1 LLLLRQIQLLLRS
14 SRSSMTL
21 LPHQRAALFG
31 NGITLPKLAC
41 VAGEPSGD
49 LLAAPVLSALNQI
62 PDMAGLEVYGIGGP
76 RMQAEGMRSDWPM
89 ETLSVRGYVEAIKQL
104 PAILKLRKELIQNLL
119 NEGRPD
125 VYLGIDA
132 PDFNLGVEL
141 QLRKA
146 GIPTL
151 HLVSPSIWAWR
162 AGRIK
167 KISQSVERM
176 LCIFP
181 FETEIYDK
189 AGVASTYVGH
199 PLASEIPLEP
209 NIEQAREKLS
219 KHLKI
224 PTSSLEGLVIAVLP
238 GSRGSEIELIAPVF
252 FETMQILSERLKGQ
266 KLHFLIPVATPRL
279 REPLEQLLLKT
290 KNTNPDI
297 QIHLLDGM
305 ADEVLEASDVVL
317 IASGTATLQ
326 AALWKKPMVISYK
339 VPWLTAQIMKRQ
351 GYMPYVGLPNILCG
365 EFVVPELLQDDA
377 TQEKLANAVQAWL
390 DHPAKVA
397 RLKERFAQMHE
408 TLRRPTG
415 LLVAQAIAQT
425 IANNRKKQVS
435 A

>member
-1 LLLLRQIQLLLRS
+1 
-14 SRSSMTL
+14 M
-21 LPHQRAALFG
+21 
-31 NGITLPKLAC
+31 PKLAC

-62 PDMAGLEVYGIGGP
+62 PDMADLEVYGIGGP
-76 RMQAEGMRSDWPM
+76 RMQAQGMRSDWPM

-104 PAILKLRKELIQNLL
+104 PAILKLRKELIQHLTG
-119 NEGRPD
+119 EGRPD
-125 VYLGIDA
+125 VYLGVDA

-141 QLRKA
+141 HLRKA

-167 KISQSVERM
+167 KISQAVERM

-181 FETEIYDK
+181 FETEIYDR

-209 NIEQAREKLS
+209 NTNQAREKIT
-219 KHLKI
+219 KELKI
-224 PTSSLEGLVIAVLP
+224 SSNLLDEIVVAVLP
-238 GSRGSEIELIAPVF
+238 GSRSSEIELIAPVF
-252 FETMQILSERLKGQ
+252 FETMQLLTEKLKGQ
-266 KLHFLIPVATPRL
+266 KLQFLIPVATPRL
-279 REPLEQLLLKT
+279 RVPLEELLQQA
-290 KNTNPDI
+290 KNLNPDI
-297 QIHLLDGM
+297 QIQLLDGM

-351 GYMPYVGLPNILCG
+351 GYLPYVGLPNILCG
-365 EFVVPELLQDDA
+365 EFVVPELLQNEA
-377 TQEKLANAVQAWL
+377 TSENLAQALIDWL
-390 DHPAKVA
+390 NHPNKVA
-397 RLKERFAQMHE
+397 ELKARFSQMHE

-415 LLVAQAIAQT
+415 LLVAQAVAQT
-425 IANNRKKQVS
+425 ITNSRQKRVQS
-435 A
+435 

>member
-1 LLLLRQIQLLLRS
+1 
-14 SRSSMTL
+14 MTL
-21 LPHQRAALFG
+21 LPPLLAALFG
-31 NGITLPKLAC
+31 NDRNTLPKLAC

-62 PDMAGLEVYGIGGP
+62 PDMADLEVYGIGGP

-104 PAILKLRKELIQNLL
+104 PAILKLRKELINYLL
-119 NEGRPD
+119 GEGRPD

-162 AGRIK
+162 AGRIN
-167 KISQSVERM
+167 KIAQAVDRM

-181 FETEIYDK
+181 FETEIYDR
-189 AGVASTYVGH
+189 AGIASTYVGH
-199 PLASEIPLEP
+199 PLASEIPLTP
-209 NIEQAREKLS
+209 DVPQARKKIIETLRLS
-219 KHLKI
+219 TTALD
-224 PTSSLEGLVIAVLP
+224 GMVVAVLP
-238 GSRGSEIELIAPVF
+238 GSRDSEIELIAPVF
-252 FETMQILSERLKGQ
+252 FETMQLLAERFKGQ
-266 KLHFLIPVATPRL
+266 KIHFLIPVAMPRL
-279 REPLEQLLLKT
+279 RDPLEQLLLKT
-290 KNTNPDI
+290 KNINPDI

-351 GYMPYVGLPNILCG
+351 GYLPYVGLPNILCG

-377 TQEKLANAVQAWL
+377 TPQKLANALQEWL
-390 DHPAKVA
+390 DHPNQVAELKV
-397 RLKERFAQMHE
+397 RFAQMHE

-415 LLVAQAIAQT
+415 LLVAQAVVQT
-425 IANNRKKQVS
+425 ITNSRKSQV
-435 A
+435 AQ

>member
-1 LLLLRQIQLLLRS
+1 MIS
-14 SRSSMTL
+14 
-21 LPHQRAALFG
+21 LPPPRAASFG
-31 NGITLPKLAC
+31 NDRNTLPKLAC

-62 PDMAGLEVYGIGGP
+62 PDMVGLEVYGIGGP

-104 PAILKLRKELIQNLL
+104 PAILKLRKELIAHMLG
-119 NEGRPD
+119 EGRPD

-167 KISQSVERM
+167 KISQAVERM

-181 FETEIYDK
+181 FETEIYDR
-189 AGVASTYVGH
+189 AGIASTYVGH

-209 NIEQAREKLS
+209 NLAKAREQLS
-219 KHLKI
+219 KLLHLPANALDGI
-224 PTSSLEGLVIAVLP
+224 VIAVLP

-252 FETMQILSERLKGQ
+252 FETMQLLVKQMQGQ

-279 REPLEQLLLKT
+279 REPLEQLLQQA
-290 KNTNPDI
+290 KNINPDI

-351 GYMPYVGLPNILCG
+351 GYLPYVGLPNILCG
-365 EFVVPELLQDDA
+365 EFVVPELLQDEA
-377 TQEKLANAVQAWL
+377 TPEKLATAMIEWL
-390 DHPAKVA
+390 EQPTKVA
-397 RLKERFAQMHE
+397 QLKTRFAQMHE

-415 LLVAQAIAQT
+415 LLVAQAVAQT
-425 IANNRKKQVS
+425 IASAPKNRVAQ
-435 A
+435 

>member
-1 LLLLRQIQLLLRS
+1 
-14 SRSSMTL
+14 MTL
-21 LPHQRAALFG
+21 LPPLRAASFG
-31 NGITLPKLAC
+31 NDRNTLPKLAC

-76 RMQAEGMRSDWPM
+76 RMQAQGMTSTWPM

-104 PAILKLRKELIQNLL
+104 PAILRLRKELIANLL
-119 NEGRPD
+119 GEGRPD
-125 VYLGIDA
+125 VFLGIDA

-141 QLRKA
+141 QLRNA

-167 KISQSVERM
+167 KIAQAVDRM

-181 FETEIYDK
+181 FETKIYDR
-189 AGVASTYVGH
+189 AGVESTYVGH

-209 NIEQAREKLS
+209 NPQQAREKIVKTLQLS
-219 KHLKI
+219 SGALD
-224 PTSSLEGLVIAVLP
+224 GLVIAVLP

-252 FETMQILSERLKGQ
+252 FETMQLLSSRLKGQ

-290 KNTNPDI
+290 KCNSPDI

-351 GYMPYVGLPNILCG
+351 GYLPYVGLPNILCG
-365 EFVVPELLQDDA
+365 EFVVPELLQGEA
-377 TQEKLANAVQAWL
+377 TSEKLATALQDWL
-390 DHPAKVA
+390 NNPVKVSK
-397 RLKERFAQMHE
+397 LKERFVQMHE

-415 LLVAQAIAQT
+415 LLVAQAVAQT
-425 IANNRKKQVS
+425 IANNRKSPVLV
-435 A
+435 

>member
-1 LLLLRQIQLLLRS
+1 
-14 SRSSMTL
+14 MTL
-21 LPHQRAALFG
+21 LPPPHAALFG
-31 NGITLPKLAC
+31 NGNTLPKLAC

-62 PDMAGLEVYGIGGP
+62 PDMASLEVYGIGGP

-162 AGRIK
+162 ARRIK
-167 KISQSVERM
+167 KIAQAVERM

-209 NIEQAREKLS
+209 NTQKAREKLTQHLNQHLNQ
-219 KHLKI
+219 HLKQQ
-224 PTSSLEGLVIAVLP
+224 TNSLDGLVISVLP

-252 FETMQILSERLKGQ
+252 FETMQLLAQRLKGQ
-266 KLHFLIPVATPRL
+266 KLNFLIPVATPRL
-279 REPLEQLLLKT
+279 RDPLEHLLRKA
-290 KNTNPDI
+290 KEANPDMH
-297 QIHLLDGM
+297 IHLLDGM

-351 GYMPYVGLPNILCG
+351 GYLPYVGLPNILCG
-365 EFVVPELLQDDA
+365 EFVVPELLQDEA
-377 TQEKLANAVQAWL
+377 TPEKLANAVQDWL
-390 DHPAKVA
+390 DHPIKVTT
-397 RLKERFAQMHE
+397 LQERFSKMHE

-415 LLVAQAIAQT
+415 LLVAQAVAQT
-425 IANNRKKQVS
+425 IANQRKNKANV
-435 A
+435 

>member
-1 LLLLRQIQLLLRS
+1 
-14 SRSSMTL
+14 
-21 LPHQRAALFG
+21 LFG
-31 NGITLPKLAC
+31 NEFTLPKLAC

-62 PDMAGLEVYGIGGP
+62 PDMVGLEVYGIGGP

-104 PAILKLRKELIQNLL
+104 PAILKLRKELITNLL
-119 NEGRPD
+119 DEGRPD
-125 VYLGIDA
+125 VYLGVDA

-162 AGRIK
+162 AGRIQ
-167 KISQSVERM
+167 KIAKAVDRM

-181 FETEIYDK
+181 FETEIYDR
-189 AGVASTYVGH
+189 AGIASTYVGH
-199 PLASEIPLEP
+199 PLASDIPLEP
-209 NIEQAREKLS
+209 NVNGARQKIVQTLS
-219 KHLKI
+219 I
-224 PTSSLEGLVIAVLP
+224 PSNALEGLVIAVLP

-252 FETMQILSERLKGQ
+252 FDTMQLLADRLKGQ
-266 KLHFLIPVATPRL
+266 KLNFIIPVATPRL
-279 REPLEQLLLKT
+279 RAPLEQLLLNA
-290 KNTNPDI
+290 KNRNPDI

-351 GYMPYVGLPNILCG
+351 GYLPYVGLPNILCG

-377 TQEKLANAVQAWL
+377 SPENLANAVQEWL
-390 DHPAKVA
+390 NHPAKVND
-397 RLKERFAQMHE
+397 LKTRFAQMHE

-415 LLVAQAIAQT
+415 LLVAQAVVQT
-425 IANNRKKQVS
+425 ITNSRQKRAGG
-435 A
+435 

>member
-1 LLLLRQIQLLLRS
+1 
-14 SRSSMTL
+14 M
-21 LPHQRAALFG
+21 
-31 NGITLPKLAC
+31 PKLAC

-62 PDMAGLEVYGIGGP
+62 PDMSGLEVYGIGGP
-76 RMQAEGMRSDWPM
+76 RMQAEGMDSVWPM

-104 PAILKLRKELIQNLL
+104 PAILKLRKELIAHLL
-119 NEGRPD
+119 GEGRPD

-151 HLVSPSIWAWR
+151 HFVSPSIWAWR

-167 KISQSVERM
+167 KIVQAVERM

-181 FETEIYDK
+181 FETEIYDR

-199 PLASEIPLEP
+199 PLASDIPLEP
-209 NIEQAREKLS
+209 NIGLAREKMVKTLN
-219 KHLKI
+219 I
-224 PTSSLEGLVIAVLP
+224 SSGSLDGLVIAVLP
-238 GSRGSEIELIAPVF
+238 GSRSSEIELIAPIF
-252 FETMQILSERLKGQ
+252 FETMQLLTEKLKGQ

-279 REPLEQLLLKT
+279 HEPLEQLTLKA
-290 KNTNPDI
+290 KNINPDI
-297 QIHLLDGM
+297 QIHLLNGM

-351 GYMPYVGLPNILCG
+351 GYLPYVGLPNILCG
-365 EFVVPELLQDDA
+365 EFVVPELLQDEA
-377 TQEKLANAVQAWL
+377 TPDKLALAILGWL
-390 DHPAKVA
+390 ESPVKVTQLKA
-397 RLKERFAQMHE
+397 RFTQMHE

-415 LLVAQAIAQT
+415 LLVAQAISQT
-425 IANNRKKQVS
+425 ITS
-435 A
+435 ASKMQRSTQ

>member
-1 LLLLRQIQLLLRS
+1 MIS
-14 SRSSMTL
+14 
-21 LPHQRAALFG
+21 LPPLHAASFG
-31 NGITLPKLAC
+31 NRITLPKLAC

-62 PDMAGLEVYGIGGP
+62 PDMANLEVYGIGGP

-104 PAILKLRKELIQNLL
+104 PAILKLRKELIQHLL
-119 NEGRPD
+119 HEGRPD

-167 KISQSVERM
+167 KIAKAVERM

-181 FETEIYDK
+181 FETDIYDK

-209 NIEQAREKLS
+209 NIQKAREKLS
-219 KHLKI
+219 QHLNQHLKQQI
-224 PTSSLEGLVIAVLP
+224 NSLDGLVIAVLP

-252 FETMQILSERLKGQ
+252 FETMQLLSSRLKGQ
-266 KLHFLIPVATPRL
+266 KLNFLIPVATPRL
-279 REPLEQLLLKT
+279 REPLELLLRKT
-290 KNTNPDI
+290 TEANPDI

-351 GYMPYVGLPNILCG
+351 GYMPYVGLPNILYS

-377 TQEKLANAVQAWL
+377 TPEKLANAVQTWL
-390 DHPAKVA
+390 ESPVKVA
-397 RLKERFAQMHE
+397 KLKERFAHMHE

-425 IANNRKKQVS
+425 IADQRKSKVS
-435 A
+435 T

>member
-1 LLLLRQIQLLLRS
+1 
-14 SRSSMTL
+14 M
-21 LPHQRAALFG
+21 
-31 NGITLPKLAC
+31 PKLAC

-49 LLAAPVLSALNQI
+49 LLAAPALSALNQI
-62 PDMAGLEVYGIGGP
+62 PDMAGLEIYGIGGP
-76 RMQAEGMRSDWPM
+76 RMQAQGMRSDWPM

-104 PAILKLRKELIQNLL
+104 PAILKLRKELIQNLTG
-119 NEGRPD
+119 EERPD
-125 VYLGIDA
+125 VYLGVDA

-141 QLRKA
+141 HLRKA

-167 KISQSVERM
+167 KISQAVERM

-181 FETEIYDK
+181 FETEIYDR

-209 NIEQAREKLS
+209 NTNQAREKIVKELKLS
-219 KHLKI
+219 SDL
-224 PTSSLEGLVIAVLP
+224 LEEIVIAVLP

-252 FETMQILSERLKGQ
+252 FETMQLLTKKLKGQ
-266 KLHFLIPVATPRL
+266 KLQFLIPIATPRL
-279 REPLEQLLLKT
+279 RAPLEQLLLQA
-290 KNTNPDI
+290 KNINPDI
-297 QIHLLDGM
+297 QIQLLDSM
-305 ADEVLEASDVVL
+305 ADEVLEAADVVL

-351 GYMPYVGLPNILCG
+351 GYLPYVGLPNILCS
-365 EFVVPELLQDDA
+365 EFIVPELLQNDA
-377 TQEKLANAVQAWL
+377 TPEKLAQALIDWL
-390 DHPAKVA
+390 NHPNKVSELKA
-397 RLKERFAQMHE
+397 RFSQMHE

-415 LLVAQAIAQT
+415 LLVAQAVAQT
-425 IANNRKKQVS
+425 ITNSRQKRVQS
-435 A
+435 

>member
-1 LLLLRQIQLLLRS
+1 
-14 SRSSMTL
+14 M
-21 LPHQRAALFG
+21 
-31 NGITLPKLAC
+31 PKLAC

-62 PDMAGLEVYGIGGP
+62 PDMSGLEVYGIGGP
-76 RMQAEGMRSDWPM
+76 RMQAEGMDSVWPM

-104 PAILKLRKELIQNLL
+104 PAILKLRKELIAHLL
-119 NEGRPD
+119 GEGRPD

-151 HLVSPSIWAWR
+151 HFVSPSIWAWR

-167 KISQSVERM
+167 KIAQAVERM

-181 FETEIYDK
+181 FETEIYDR

-199 PLASEIPLEP
+199 PLASDIPLEP
-209 NIEQAREKLS
+209 NTGAAREKIAKTLN
-219 KHLKI
+219 I
-224 PTSSLEGLVIAVLP
+224 GISSLDGLVIAVLP
-238 GSRGSEIELIAPVF
+238 GSRSSEIELIAPVF
-252 FETMQILSERLKGQ
+252 FETMQLLTEKLKGQ

-279 REPLEQLLLKT
+279 HAPLEQLLLKV
-290 KNTNPDI
+290 KNINPDI

-351 GYMPYVGLPNILCG
+351 GYLPYVGLPNILCG
-365 EFVVPELLQDDA
+365 EFVVPELLQDEA
-377 TQEKLANAVQAWL
+377 TPEKLAMAILGWL
-390 DHPAKVA
+390 ESPVKVA
-397 RLKERFAQMHE
+397 QLKARFTQMHE

-415 LLVAQAIAQT
+415 LLVAQAISQT
-425 IANNRKKQVS
+425 IAS
-435 A
+435 ASKMQRSAQ

>member
-1 LLLLRQIQLLLRS
+1 MISLPPLLV
-14 SRSSMTL
+14 
-21 LPHQRAALFG
+21 ALFG

-62 PDMAGLEVYGIGGP
+62 PDMSGLEVYGIGGP

-141 QLRKA
+141 ELRKA

-167 KISQSVERM
+167 KISQAVERM

-209 NIEQAREKLS
+209 NTHQAREKLS
-219 KHLKI
+219 RHLNI
-224 PTSSLEGLVIAVLP
+224 SEASLDGLVIAGLP
-238 GSRGSEIELIAPVF
+238 GSRGSEIEFIAPVF
-252 FETMQILSERLKGQ
+252 FETMQLLSDRLKGQ
-266 KLHFLIPVATPRL
+266 KLNFLIPVATPRL

-290 KNTNPDI
+290 KNSNSDI

-305 ADEVLEASDVVL
+305 ADEVLEASDAVL

-351 GYMPYVGLPNILCG
+351 GYLPYVGLPNILCG
-365 EFVVPELLQDDA
+365 EFVVPELLQNDA
-377 TQEKLANAVQAWL
+377 TPENLASAIQDWL
-390 DHPAKVA
+390 ENPIKVA
-397 RLKERFAQMHE
+397 KLKERFALMHE

-415 LLVAQAIAQT
+415 LLVAQAVAQT
-425 IANNRKKQVS
+425 IANQRKNKSS

>member
-1 LLLLRQIQLLLRS
+1 
-14 SRSSMTL
+14 MTL
-21 LPHQRAALFG
+21 SPPLPVASFG
-31 NGITLPKLAC
+31 NTGDVLPKLAC

-62 PDMAGLEVYGIGGP
+62 PDMAGIEVYGIGGP

-104 PAILKLRKELIQNLL
+104 PAILKVRKELIHQML
-119 NEGRPD
+119 GKDRPD
-125 VYLGIDA
+125 VFLGVDA

-141 QLRKA
+141 KLRQA
-146 GIPTL
+146 GIPTM

-167 KISQSVERM
+167 KIAQAVDRM

-181 FETEIYDK
+181 FETKIYDA

-209 NIEQAREKLS
+209 NPQEAKEKLCH
-219 KHLKI
+219 HLHI
-224 PTSSLEGLVIAVLP
+224 SAQALDGLVVAVLP
-238 GSRGSEIELIAPVF
+238 GSRASEIEFIAPVF
-252 FETMQILSERLKGQ
+252 FKTIELLAEQLKGQ
-266 KLHFLIPVATPRL
+266 KLCFVLPVAAPHLRSALERL
-279 REPLEQLLLKT
+279 LQET
-290 KNTNPDI
+290 KHTHPEI
-297 QIHLLDGM
+297 QIYLVDGM
-305 ADEVLEASDVVL
+305 ADEVLESSDVVL

-351 GYMPYVGLPNILCG
+351 GYLPYIGLPNILCG

-377 TQEKLANAVQAWL
+377 TPEKLSIALQDWL
-390 DHPAKVA
+390 NNPAKVSS
-397 RLKERFAQMHE
+397 LKDRFAQLHE
-408 TLRRPTG
+408 SLRRPTG
-415 LLVAQAIAQT
+415 LLVAQAVAQT
-425 IANNRKKQVS
+425 IANHKKH
-435 A
+435 

>member
-1 LLLLRQIQLLLRS
+1 MISLPLL
-14 SRSSMTL
+14 
-21 LPHQRAALFG
+21 HAASFA
-31 NGITLPKLAC
+31 NRITLPKLAC

-62 PDMAGLEVYGIGGP
+62 PDMASLEVYGIGGP

-141 QLRKA
+141 ELRKA

-167 KISQSVERM
+167 KIAQAVERM

-209 NIEQAREKLS
+209 NIQQAKERLS
-219 KHLKI
+219 HQLAI
-224 PTSSLEGLVIAVLP
+224 PASSLDGLVIAVLP
-238 GSRGSEIELIAPVF
+238 GSRGSEIELIAPLF
-252 FETMQILSERLKGQ
+252 FETMQLLNSRLQGQ
-266 KLHFLIPVATPRL
+266 KLNFLIPVATPRL
-279 REPLEQLLLKT
+279 RESLEQLLRKA
-290 KNTNPDI
+290 KEINPDI

-351 GYMPYVGLPNILCG
+351 GYLPYVGLPNILCG

-377 TQEKLANAVQAWL
+377 TPENLANALQDWL
-390 DHPAKVA
+390 EHPNKVA
-397 RLKERFAQMHE
+397 KLKERFAQMHE

-415 LLVAQAIAQT
+415 LLVAQTVAQT
-425 IANNRKKQVS
+425 IANHRKNKTS

>member
-1 LLLLRQIQLLLRS
+1 
-14 SRSSMTL
+14 M
-21 LPHQRAALFG
+21 
-31 NGITLPKLAC
+31 PKLAC

-76 RMQAEGMRSDWPM
+76 RMQAQGMRSDWPM

-104 PAILKLRKELIQNLL
+104 PAILKLRKELIQNLTG
-119 NEGRPD
+119 EGRPD

-141 QLRKA
+141 HLRKA

-162 AGRIK
+162 AGRIQ
-167 KISQSVERM
+167 KISQAVERM

-181 FETEIYDK
+181 FETKIYDR

-209 NIEQAREKLS
+209 NTNQAREKITKTLKLS
-219 KHLKI
+219 
-224 PTSSLEGLVIAVLP
+224 SGALEGIVIAVLP
-238 GSRGSEIELIAPVF
+238 GSRNSEIELIAPVF
-252 FETMQILSERLKGQ
+252 FETMALLTQRLQGQ

-279 REPLEQLLLKT
+279 HAPIEALLLRT
-290 KNTNPDI
+290 KNSHPDI

-351 GYMPYVGLPNILCG
+351 GYLPYVGLPNILCG
-365 EFVVPELLQDDA
+365 EFVVPELLQNDA
-377 TQEKLANAVQAWL
+377 SPENLAQALIDWL
-390 DHPAKVA
+390 NHPHKVA
-397 RLKERFAQMHE
+397 ELKARFSQMHE

-415 LLVAQAIAQT
+415 LLVAQAVAQT
-425 IANNRKKQVS
+425 IANSRQKRAQS
-435 A
+435 

>member
-1 LLLLRQIQLLLRS
+1 
-14 SRSSMTL
+14 M
-21 LPHQRAALFG
+21 
-31 NGITLPKLAC
+31 PKLAC

-62 PDMAGLEVYGIGGP
+62 PDMTGLEVYGIGGP
-76 RMQAEGMRSDWPM
+76 RMQAEGLRSDWPM

-104 PAILKLRKELIQNLL
+104 PAILKLRKELIQYLL

-125 VYLGIDA
+125 VYLGVDA

-167 KISQSVERM
+167 KISQAVDRM

-181 FETEIYDK
+181 FETEIYDR

-199 PLASEIPLEP
+199 PLASDIPLEP
-209 NIEQAREKLS
+209 NLQQARNTLTEVLTLS
-219 KHLKI
+219 NSALDGI
-224 PTSSLEGLVIAVLP
+224 VIAVLP
-238 GSRGSEIELIAPVF
+238 GSRSSEIELIAPVF
-252 FETMQILSERLKGQ
+252 FETMQLLTEKLKGQ

-279 REPLEQLLLKT
+279 RQPLEQLLFKA
-290 KNTNPDI
+290 KNLNPDI

-351 GYMPYVGLPNILCG
+351 GYLPYVGLPNILCG
-365 EFVVPELLQDDA
+365 KFVVPELLQNDA
-377 TQEKLANAVQAWL
+377 TPEKLANAVQDWL
-390 DHPAKVA
+390 DHPHKVA
-397 RLKERFAQMHE
+397 ELKARFAQMHE

-415 LLVAQAIAQT
+415 LLVAQAVAQT
-425 IANNRKKQVS
+425 INNSRQKRVGV
-435 A
+435 

>member
-1 LLLLRQIQLLLRS
+1 
-14 SRSSMTL
+14 M
-21 LPHQRAALFG
+21 
-31 NGITLPKLAC
+31 PKLAC

-62 PDMAGLEVYGIGGP
+62 PDMSGLEVYGIGGP
-76 RMQAEGMRSDWPM
+76 RMQAEGMDSVWPM

-104 PAILKLRKELIQNLL
+104 PAILKLRKELIAHLL
-119 NEGRPD
+119 GEGRPD

-151 HLVSPSIWAWR
+151 HFVSPSIWAWR

-167 KISQSVERM
+167 KIAQAVERM

-181 FETEIYDK
+181 FETEIYDR

-199 PLASEIPLEP
+199 PLASDIPLEP
-209 NIEQAREKLS
+209 NTGAAREKMAKTLN
-219 KHLKI
+219 I
-224 PTSSLEGLVIAVLP
+224 GISSLDGIVIAVLP
-238 GSRGSEIELIAPVF
+238 GSRSSEIELIAPIF
-252 FETMQILSERLKGQ
+252 FETMQLLTEKLKGQ

-279 REPLEQLLLKT
+279 HAPLEQLLLKV
-290 KNTNPDI
+290 KNINPDI

-351 GYMPYVGLPNILCG
+351 GYLPYVGLPNILCG
-365 EFVVPELLQDDA
+365 EFVVPELLQDEA
-377 TQEKLANAVQAWL
+377 TPEKLAMAILGWL
-390 DHPAKVA
+390 ESPVKVA
-397 RLKERFAQMHE
+397 QLKARFTQMHE

-415 LLVAQAIAQT
+415 LLVAQAISQT
-425 IANNRKKQVS
+425 IAS
-435 A
+435 APKMQRSTQ

>member
-1 LLLLRQIQLLLRS
+1 
-14 SRSSMTL
+14 M
-21 LPHQRAALFG
+21 
-31 NGITLPKLAC
+31 PKLAC

-76 RMQAEGMRSDWPM
+76 RMQAQGMRSDWPM

-104 PAILKLRKELIQNLL
+104 PAILKLRKELIQNLTG
-119 NEGRPD
+119 EGRPD
-125 VYLGIDA
+125 VYLGVDA
-132 PDFNLGVEL
+132 PDFNLGVEFY
-141 QLRKA
+141 LRKA

-151 HLVSPSIWAWR
+151 HFVSPSIWAWR

-167 KISQSVERM
+167 KISQAVERM

-181 FETEIYDK
+181 FETEIYDR

-209 NIEQAREKLS
+209 NTNQAREKITKELKLS
-219 KHLKI
+219 SNLLDGI
-224 PTSSLEGLVIAVLP
+224 VIAVLP
-238 GSRGSEIELIAPVF
+238 GSRSSEIELIAPVF
-252 FETMQILSERLKGQ
+252 FETMQLLTEKLKGQ
-266 KLHFLIPVATPRL
+266 KLQFLIPVATPRL
-279 REPLEQLLLKT
+279 RALLEELLFQA
-290 KNTNPDI
+290 KNLNPDI
-297 QIHLLDGM
+297 QIQLLDGM

-351 GYMPYVGLPNILCG
+351 GYLPYVGLPNILCG
-365 EFVVPELLQDDA
+365 EFVVPELLQNDA
-377 TQEKLANAVQAWL
+377 TSEKLAQALIDWL
-390 DHPAKVA
+390 NHPNKVA
-397 RLKERFAQMHE
+397 ELKARFSQMHE

-415 LLVAQAIAQT
+415 LLVAQAVAQT
-425 IANNRKKQVS
+425 ITNSRQKRVQS
-435 A
+435 

>member
-1 LLLLRQIQLLLRS
+1 MI
-14 SRSSMTL
+14 L
-21 LPHQRAALFG
+21 LPPLRAASFG

-49 LLAAPVLSALNQI
+49 LLAAPALRALNQI
-62 PDMAGLEVYGIGGP
+62 PDMSGLEVYGIGGP

-104 PAILKLRKELIQNLL
+104 PAILKLRKELIRNLL

-125 VYLGIDA
+125 VYLGVDA

-141 QLRKA
+141 ELRKA

-167 KISQSVERM
+167 KISQAVERM

-199 PLASEIPLEP
+199 PLASDIPLEP
-209 NIEQAREKLS
+209 DTKAAREKIAKTFNIESNFLDG
-219 KHLKI
+219 I
-224 PTSSLEGLVIAVLP
+224 VIAVLP

-252 FETMQILSERLKGQ
+252 FETMELLSKRLKGQ

-279 REPLEQLLLKT
+279 REPLEQLLLKA
-290 KNTNPDI
+290 KNANPDA
-297 QIHLLDGM
+297 QIYLLDGM
-305 ADEVLEASDVVL
+305 ADEVLESSDVVL

-351 GYMPYVGLPNILCG
+351 GYLPYVGLPNILCG
-365 EFVVPELLQDDA
+365 EFVVPELLQEDA
-377 TQEKLANAVQAWL
+377 TPEKLANALQDWL
-390 DHPAKVA
+390 ENPVKVA
-397 RLKERFAQMHE
+397 KLKERFAQMHE

-415 LLVAQAIAQT
+415 LLVAQAVAQT
-425 IANNRKKQVS
+425 IANQRKNNS
-435 A
+435 SI

>member
-1 LLLLRQIQLLLRS
+1 
-14 SRSSMTL
+14 MTS
-21 LPHQRAALFG
+21 LPPLPAASFG
-31 NGITLPKLAC
+31 NDRNTLPKLAC

-104 PAILKLRKELIQNLL
+104 PSILKLRKELIANLL
-119 NEGRPD
+119 GDARPD

-151 HLVSPSIWAWR
+151 HFVSPSIWAWR

-167 KISQSVERM
+167 KIAQAVDRM

-181 FETEIYDK
+181 FEAEIYDR

-199 PLASEIPLEP
+199 PLASEIPLAP
-209 NIEQAREKLS
+209 DAPRARTKIIETLKLS
-219 KHLKI
+219 
-224 PTSSLEGLVIAVLP
+224 SASLDGTVVAVLP

-252 FETMQILSERLKGQ
+252 FETMQLLAERLKGQ
-266 KLHFLIPVATPRL
+266 SLHFLIPVATPRL

-290 KNTNPDI
+290 KSINPDI
-297 QIHLLDGM
+297 QIHLLNGM

-351 GYMPYVGLPNILCG
+351 GYLPYVGLPNILCG

-377 TQEKLANAVQAWL
+377 TPQKLASALQEWL
-390 DHPAKVA
+390 EHPHKVA
-397 RLKERFAQMHE
+397 ELKARFAQMHE

-415 LLVAQAIAQT
+415 LLVAQAVAQT
-425 IANNRKKQVS
+425 IANGRKHQ
-435 A
+435 ATQ

>member
-1 LLLLRQIQLLLRS
+1 MILLPLLR
-14 SRSSMTL
+14 
-21 LPHQRAALFG
+21 AASFG

-49 LLAAPVLSALNQI
+49 LLAAPALRALNQI
-62 PDMAGLEVYGIGGP
+62 PDMSGLEVYGIGGP

-104 PAILKLRKELIQNLL
+104 PAILKLRKELIRNLL

-125 VYLGIDA
+125 IYLGVDA
-132 PDFNLGVEL
+132 PDFNLGIEL
-141 QLRKA
+141 ELRKA

-167 KISQSVERM
+167 KISQAVERM

-199 PLASEIPLEP
+199 PLASDIPLEP
-209 NIEQAREKLS
+209 DTKAAREKIAKTFNIES
-219 KHLKI
+219 N
-224 PTSSLEGLVIAVLP
+224 SLDGIVIAVLP

-252 FETMQILSERLKGQ
+252 FETMELLSKRLKGQ

-279 REPLEQLLLKT
+279 REPLEQLLLKA
-290 KNTNPDI
+290 KNANPDA
-297 QIHLLDGM
+297 QIYLLDGM
-305 ADEVLEASDVVL
+305 ADEVLESSDVVL

-351 GYMPYVGLPNILCG
+351 GYLPYVGLPNILCG
-365 EFVVPELLQDDA
+365 EFVVPELLQEDA
-377 TQEKLANAVQAWL
+377 TPEKLANALQDWL
-390 DHPAKVA
+390 ENPVKVA
-397 RLKERFAQMHE
+397 KLKERFAQMHE

-415 LLVAQAIAQT
+415 LLVAQAVAQT
-425 IANNRKKQVS
+425 IANQRKNNS
-435 A
+435 SI

>member
-1 LLLLRQIQLLLRS
+1 MTS
-14 SRSSMTL
+14 SPPL
-21 LPHQRAALFG
+21 HAASFG
-31 NGITLPKLAC
+31 NGTTLPKLAC

-49 LLAAPVLSALNQI
+49 LLAAPALSALSQI
-62 PDMAGLEVYGIGGP
+62 PDMANLEVYGIGGP
-76 RMQAEGMRSDWPM
+76 RMQAEGMLSDWPM

-162 AGRIK
+162 AGRIQ
-167 KISQSVERM
+167 KIAQAVDRM

-189 AGVASTYVGH
+189 AGVTSTYVGH

-209 NIEQAREKLS
+209 NTQQAREQLS
-219 KHLKI
+219 QHLKI
-224 PTSSLEGLVIAVLP
+224 AAASLDGLVIAVLP

-252 FETMQILSERLKGQ
+252 FETIQLLAQRLKGQ
-266 KLHFLIPVATPRL
+266 KLNFLIPVATPQL

-290 KNTNPDI
+290 KNVNPDI
-297 QIHLLDGM
+297 PIHLLDGM

-351 GYMPYVGLPNILCG
+351 GYLPYVGLPNILCG
-365 EFVVPELLQDDA
+365 EFVVPELLQNDA
-377 TQEKLANAVQAWL
+377 TPEKLANALQEWL
-390 DHPAKVA
+390 KHPAKVTE
-397 RLKERFAQMHE
+397 LKERFAQMHE

-415 LLVAQAIAQT
+415 LLVAQAVAQT
-425 IANNRKKQVS
+425 IANQHKNRISV
-435 A
+435 

>member
-1 LLLLRQIQLLLRS
+1 
-14 SRSSMTL
+14 M
-21 LPHQRAALFG
+21 
-31 NGITLPKLAC
+31 PKLAC

-62 PDMAGLEVYGIGGP
+62 PDMVGLEVYGIGGP

-104 PAILKLRKELIQNLL
+104 PAILKLRKELITNLL
-119 NEGRPD
+119 GEGRPD
-125 VYLGIDA
+125 VYLGVDA

-162 AGRIK
+162 AGRIQ
-167 KISQSVERM
+167 KIAKAVDRM

-181 FETEIYDK
+181 FETEIYDR
-189 AGVASTYVGH
+189 AGIASTYVGH
-199 PLASEIPLEP
+199 PLASDIPLEP
-209 NIEQAREKLS
+209 NVNGARQKIVQTLS
-219 KHLKI
+219 I
-224 PTSSLEGLVIAVLP
+224 PSNALEGLVIAVLP

-252 FETMQILSERLKGQ
+252 FDAMQLLADRLKGQ
-266 KLHFLIPVATPRL
+266 KLNFIIPVATPRL
-279 REPLEQLLLKT
+279 RAPLEQLLLNVK
-290 KNTNPDI
+290 KSNPDI

-351 GYMPYVGLPNILCG
+351 GYLPYVGLPNILCG

-377 TQEKLANAVQAWL
+377 CPENLANAVQEWL
-390 DHPAKVA
+390 NHPAKVND
-397 RLKERFAQMHE
+397 LKTRFAQMHE

-415 LLVAQAIAQT
+415 LLVAQAVAQT
-425 IANNRKKQVS
+425 ITNNRQKKVGG
-435 A
+435 

>member
-1 LLLLRQIQLLLRS
+1 
-14 SRSSMTL
+14 M
-21 LPHQRAALFG
+21 
-31 NGITLPKLAC
+31 PKLAC

-49 LLAAPVLSALNQI
+49 LLAAPALSALNQI
-62 PDMAGLEVYGIGGP
+62 PDMANLEVYGIGGP

-104 PAILKLRKELIQNLL
+104 PAILKLRKELIAKLL
-119 NEGRPD
+119 GEDRPD

-141 QLRKA
+141 QLRKS

-151 HLVSPSIWAWR
+151 HFVSPSIWAWR

-167 KISQSVERM
+167 KIAQAVDRM

-181 FETEIYDK
+181 FETEIYDR

-209 NIEQAREKLS
+209 NPQQAREKMTKTLKLS
-219 KHLKI
+219 SGVLDGI
-224 PTSSLEGLVIAVLP
+224 VIAVLP

-252 FETMQILSERLKGQ
+252 FETMQLLTQKLKGQ

-279 REPLEQLLLKT
+279 RAPLEQLVLKS
-290 KNTNPDI
+290 KNLHPDI

-351 GYMPYVGLPNILCG
+351 GYLPYVGLPNILCG
-365 EFVVPELLQDDA
+365 QFVVPELLQDEA
-377 TQEKLANAVQAWL
+377 TPEKLASAVQDWL
-390 DHPAKVA
+390 EHPHKVA
-397 RLKERFAQMHE
+397 ELKARFAQMHE

-415 LLVAQAIAQT
+415 LLVAQAVAQT
-425 IANNRKKQVS
+425 IENSRQKRVA

>member
-1 LLLLRQIQLLLRS
+1 MISLP
-14 SRSSMTL
+14 L
-21 LPHQRAALFG
+21 LPAASFG
-31 NGITLPKLAC
+31 NDRNTLPKLAC

-104 PAILKLRKELIQNLL
+104 PSILKLRKELIAKLL
-119 NEGRPD
+119 GEDRPD
-125 VYLGIDA
+125 VFLGIDA

-151 HLVSPSIWAWR
+151 HFVSPSIWAWR

-167 KISQSVERM
+167 KIAQAVDRM

-181 FETEIYDK
+181 FETEIYDR
-189 AGVASTYVGH
+189 AGIASTYVGH
-199 PLASEIPLEP
+199 PLASEIPLVP
-209 NIEQAREKLS
+209 DVSQARTKIIETLKLS
-219 KHLKI
+219 SAALDG
-224 PTSSLEGLVIAVLP
+224 TVVGVLP

-252 FETMQILSERLKGQ
+252 FETMQLLAERLKGQ

-279 REPLEQLLLKT
+279 REPLEQLLLKSKT
-290 KNTNPDI
+290 INPDI
-297 QIHLLDGM
+297 QIHLLNGM

-326 AALWKKPMVISYK
+326 AALWKKPMVISYR

-351 GYMPYVGLPNILCG
+351 GYLPYVGLPNILCG
-365 EFVVPELLQDDA
+365 EFVVPEILQDDA
-377 TQEKLANAVQAWL
+377 TPQKLASALQEWL
-390 DHPAKVA
+390 EHPHKVA
-397 RLKERFAQMHE
+397 ELKVRFAQMHE

-415 LLVAQAIAQT
+415 LLVAQAVAQT
-425 IANNRKKQVS
+425 IANGRKHQ
-435 A
+435 ATQ